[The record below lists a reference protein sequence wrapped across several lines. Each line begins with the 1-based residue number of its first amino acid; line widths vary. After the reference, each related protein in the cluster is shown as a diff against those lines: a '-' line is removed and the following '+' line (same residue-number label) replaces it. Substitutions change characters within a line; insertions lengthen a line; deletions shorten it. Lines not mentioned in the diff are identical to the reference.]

1 MKAHIV
7 TLPGDYI
14 GPEIVAQAVKVLNA
28 VAEKYGHTF
37 CFDERRLGGASIDAF
52 GVPLTDETLAACNAA
67 DAVLM
72 GSVGG
77 PKWDA
82 VEPAR
87 RPEKGLLALRKG
99 MQVFANLR
107 PCTIHPQLSGACPL
121 RPDIIAKPIDIMIL
135 RELTGD
141 IYFGKRWRS
150 EDRAAATDEM
160 AYSVPE
166 VERLARIGFEMA
178 KKRRG
183 RLCSVDKA
191 NVLECSRLWRETVER
206 LSREYPEVEVSFMY
220 VDNAAMQLILNPA
233 QFDVMITGNLFGDIL
248 SDESAAIAG
257 SLGMMPSASLGSTTR
272 GLYEPIHGSAPD
284 IAGRDI
290 ANPLGTILSGALLL
304 RHSLG
309 LEQEAA
315 AIERAVSQVLDEGY
329 RTGDIFAAGCTKVG
343 CTQMGDLVAERV
355 QCGLS
360 PLPPPPK
367 SAKTSN
373 FCSRGRFY
381 AISDSLIKRLSSSI
395 QIFQKS
401 KNKAFSEYGALPH
414 RPTKGLSDRPLETFG
429 QKFFVLLLKYRFCSL
444 TASFCSFILIR
455 S

>member
-1 MKAHIV
+1 MKANIV

-14 GPEIVAQAVKVLNA
+14 GPEIITQAVKVLQA
-28 VAEKYGHTF
+28 VAEKYGHEF
-37 CFDERRLGGASIDAF
+37 SFDERKLGGASIDAF

-107 PCTIHPQLSGACPL
+107 PCTIHPQLAGACPL
-121 RPDIIAKPIDIMIL
+121 RPDLISKPIDIMIL

-183 RLCSVDKA
+183 KLCSVDKA

-206 LSREYPEVEVSFMY
+206 MSREYPEVEVSYMY

-284 IAGRDI
+284 IAGKGI
-290 ANPLGTILSGALLL
+290 ANPMGTILSAAMLL
-304 RHSLG
+304 RYSLH
-309 LEQEAA
+309 EEAA
-315 AIERAVSQVLDEGY
+315 AKAIEAAVDKALADGY
-329 RTGDIFAAGCTKVG
+329 RTPDLWKEGFQKANTEEITKVI
-343 CTQMGDLVAERV
+343 CER
-355 QCGLS
+355 
-360 PLPPPPK
+360 
-367 SAKTSN
+367 
-373 FCSRGRFY
+373 
-381 AISDSLIKRLSSSI
+381 I
-395 QIFQKS
+395 
-401 KNKAFSEYGALPH
+401 
-414 RPTKGLSDRPLETFG
+414 
-429 QKFFVLLLKYRFCSL
+429 
-444 TASFCSFILIR
+444 
-455 S
+455 

>member
-1 MKAHIV
+1 MQANIV

-14 GPEIVAQAVKVLNA
+14 GPEIIAQAVKVLQA
-28 VAEKYGHTF
+28 VAVQYGHTF
-37 CFDERRLGGASIDAF
+37 HFDERRLGGASIDEF
-52 GVPLTDETLAACNAA
+52 GVPLTEETLAACNAA

-77 PKWDA
+77 PKWDG
-82 VEPAR
+82 VEASR

-107 PCTIHPQLSGACPL
+107 PCTIHPQLAGACPL
-121 RPDIIAKPIDIMIL
+121 RPDIISEPIDIMIL

-150 EDRAAATDEM
+150 EDRKAATDEM
-160 AYSVPE
+160 AYSEME

-183 RLCSVDKA
+183 KLCSVDKA
-191 NVLECSRLWRETVER
+191 NVLECSRLWRETVAKVAKD
-206 LSREYPEVEVSFMY
+206 YPEVEVSYMY
-220 VDNAAMQLILNPA
+220 VDNAAMQLILRPS

-257 SLGMMPSASLGSTTR
+257 SLGMMPSASLGSGTR

-309 LEQEAA
+309 LEDEAR
-315 AIERAVSQVLDEGY
+315 AIERAVEQVLDEGY
-329 RTGDIFAAGCTKVG
+329 RTGDIFSEGCTRVG
-343 CTQMGDLVAERV
+343 CTQMGDLVAAR
-355 QCGLS
+355 
-360 PLPPPPK
+360 
-367 SAKTSN
+367 
-373 FCSRGRFY
+373 
-381 AISDSLIKRLSSSI
+381 I
-395 QIFQKS
+395 
-401 KNKAFSEYGALPH
+401 
-414 RPTKGLSDRPLETFG
+414 
-429 QKFFVLLLKYRFCSL
+429 
-444 TASFCSFILIR
+444 
-455 S
+455 

>member
-1 MKAHIV
+1 MRANIV

-14 GPEIVAQAVKVLNA
+14 GPEITAQAVKVLRR
-28 VAEKYGHTF
+28 VAEVFGHEF
-37 CFDERRLGGASIDAF
+37 CFDERKLGGASIDAY

-107 PCTIHPQLSGACPL
+107 PCTIHPQLSLACPL
-121 RPDIIAKPIDIMIL
+121 RPDIAQQPIDIMIL

-141 IYFGKRWRS
+141 IYFGKRSRA
-150 EDRAAATDEM
+150 EDRLSATDEM
-160 AYSVPE
+160 AYSAME

-178 KKRRG
+178 RKRRG
-183 RLCSVDKA
+183 KLCSVDKA
-191 NVLECSRLWRETVER
+191 NVLECSRLWRETVTR
-206 LSREYPEVEVSFMY
+206 LAAEYPDVEVVHMY
-220 VDNAAMQLILNPA
+220 VDNAAMQLILRPS

-257 SLGMMPSASLGSTTR
+257 SLGMMPSASLGSGTR

-284 IAGRDI
+284 IAGQDV

-309 LEQEAA
+309 LEEEAR
-315 AIERAVSQVLDEGY
+315 AIESAVSRVLDAGY
-329 RTGDIFAAGCTKVG
+329 RTADIASAGCTKVG
-343 CTQMGDLVAERV
+343 CTRMGDLVARE
-355 QCGLS
+355 
-360 PLPPPPK
+360 
-367 SAKTSN
+367 
-373 FCSRGRFY
+373 
-381 AISDSLIKRLSSSI
+381 
-395 QIFQKS
+395 
-401 KNKAFSEYGALPH
+401 
-414 RPTKGLSDRPLETFG
+414 
-429 QKFFVLLLKYRFCSL
+429 
-444 TASFCSFILIR
+444 IR
-455 S
+455 K

>member
-1 MKAHIV
+1 MQARIV

-14 GPEIVAQAVKVLNA
+14 GPEIIAQAVKVLVA
-28 VAEKYGHTF
+28 VAKRYGHTF
-37 CFDERRLGGASIDAF
+37 EFDERKLGGASIDAY
-52 GVPLTDETLAACNAA
+52 GVPLTQETLDACNAA

-77 PKWDA
+77 PKWDG

-107 PCTIHPQLSGACPL
+107 PCTIHPQLAAACPL
-121 RPDIIAKPIDIMIL
+121 RPDIAAGPIDIMIL

-141 IYFGKRWRS
+141 IYFGKRTRS
-150 EDRAAATDEM
+150 QDRLSAADEM
-160 AYSVPE
+160 AYSAME

-178 KKRRG
+178 AKRRG
-183 RLCSVDKA
+183 KLCSVDKA

-206 LSREYPEVEVSFMY
+206 VSGDYPQVEVTHMY
-220 VDNAAMQLILNPA
+220 VDNAAMQLILRPG

-257 SLGMMPSASLGSTTR
+257 SLGMMPSASLGSGTR

-309 LEQEAA
+309 LEEEACA
-315 AIERAVSQVLDEGY
+315 VERAVSQVLDAGY
-329 RTGDIFAAGCTKVG
+329 RTGDIFSQGMKQVG
-343 CTQMGDLVAERV
+343 CTEMGDLVAAR
-355 QCGLS
+355 
-360 PLPPPPK
+360 
-367 SAKTSN
+367 
-373 FCSRGRFY
+373 
-381 AISDSLIKRLSSSI
+381 I
-395 QIFQKS
+395 
-401 KNKAFSEYGALPH
+401 
-414 RPTKGLSDRPLETFG
+414 
-429 QKFFVLLLKYRFCSL
+429 
-444 TASFCSFILIR
+444 
-455 S
+455 

>member
-315 AIERAVSQVLDEGY
+315 EIERAVSQVLDEGY
-329 RTGDIFAAGCTKVG
+329 RTGDIFSAGCTKVG

-355 QCGLS
+355 
-360 PLPPPPK
+360 
-367 SAKTSN
+367 
-373 FCSRGRFY
+373 
-381 AISDSLIKRLSSSI
+381 
-395 QIFQKS
+395 
-401 KNKAFSEYGALPH
+401 
-414 RPTKGLSDRPLETFG
+414 
-429 QKFFVLLLKYRFCSL
+429 
-444 TASFCSFILIR
+444 
-455 S
+455 

>member
-1 MKAHIV
+1 MKATIV

-14 GPEIVAQAVKVLNA
+14 GPEIITQAVKVLQA
-28 VAEKYGHTF
+28 VAEKYGHEF
-37 CFDERRLGGASIDAF
+37 SFDERKLGGASIDAF

-82 VEPAR
+82 VEPVR

-107 PCTIHPQLSGACPL
+107 PCTIHPQLAGACPL
-121 RPDIIAKPIDIMIL
+121 RPDLISKPIDIMIL

-183 RLCSVDKA
+183 KLCSVDKA

-206 LSREYPEVEVSFMY
+206 MSREYPEVEVSYMY

-257 SLGMMPSASLGSTTR
+257 SLGMMPSASLGSTTC

-309 LEQEAA
+309 LEAEAA
-315 AIERAVSQVLDEGY
+315 AIEKAVSQVLDEGY
-329 RTGDIFAAGCTKVG
+329 RTSDIFSEGCIKVG
-343 CTQMGDLVAERV
+343 CTQMGDLVAKRI
-355 QCGLS
+355 LS
-360 PLPPPPK
+360 
-367 SAKTSN
+367 
-373 FCSRGRFY
+373 
-381 AISDSLIKRLSSSI
+381 
-395 QIFQKS
+395 
-401 KNKAFSEYGALPH
+401 
-414 RPTKGLSDRPLETFG
+414 
-429 QKFFVLLLKYRFCSL
+429 
-444 TASFCSFILIR
+444 
-455 S
+455 

>member
-1 MKAHIV
+1 MKKTICL
-7 TLPGDYI
+7 LPGDGI
-14 GPEIVAQAVKVLNA
+14 GPEIVAQGVAVLEA
-28 VAEKYGHTF
+28 VAKKFGHE
-37 CFDERRLGGASIDAF
+37 FDFVPALIGGAAIDAT
-52 GVPLTDETLAACNAA
+52 GEPLPAATVEACRKA
-67 DAVLM
+67 DAVYL
-72 GSVGG
+72 GAVGG
-77 PKWDA
+77 PKWDNI
-82 VEPAR
+82 EPAR
-87 RPEKGLLALRKG
+87 RPEKGLLGIRKALG
-99 MQVFANLR
+99 LFANLR
-107 PCTIHPQLSGACPL
+107 PALLLPELAGACLL
-121 RPDIIAKPIDIMIL
+121 RSDIAARGLDLIVV

-315 AIERAVSQVLDEGY
+315 AIERAVSQVLDESY

-355 QCGLS
+355 
-360 PLPPPPK
+360 
-367 SAKTSN
+367 
-373 FCSRGRFY
+373 
-381 AISDSLIKRLSSSI
+381 
-395 QIFQKS
+395 
-401 KNKAFSEYGALPH
+401 
-414 RPTKGLSDRPLETFG
+414 
-429 QKFFVLLLKYRFCSL
+429 
-444 TASFCSFILIR
+444 
-455 S
+455 

>member
-1 MKAHIV
+1 MKANIV

-14 GPEIVAQAVKVLNA
+14 GPEITAQAVKVLKA
-28 VAEKYGHTF
+28 VAERYGHTF
-37 CFDERRLGGASIDAF
+37 HFEECHLGGASVDAY
-52 GVPLTDETLAACNAA
+52 GVPLTDETLAKCNAA

-107 PCTIHPQLSGACPL
+107 PCTIHPQLAGACPL
-121 RPDIIAKPIDIMIL
+121 RPDIIAQPIDIQIV

-150 EDRAAATDEM
+150 EDRTAATDEM
-160 AYSVPE
+160 AYSEME
-166 VERLARIGFEMA
+166 VERLARVGFELAM
-178 KKRRG
+178 KRG
-183 RLCSVDKA
+183 RKLCSVDKA
-191 NVLECSRLWRETVER
+191 NVLECSRLWRETVAKVAK
-206 LSREYPEVEVSFMY
+206 EYPEVEVTYMY
-220 VDNAAMQLILNPA
+220 VDNAAMQLILRPS

-257 SLGMMPSASLGSTTR
+257 SLGMMPSASLGEGTR

-284 IAGRDI
+284 IAGKDI

-309 LEQEAA
+309 LEEEAKAIEAA
-315 AIERAVSQVLDEGY
+315 VEKVLDEGF
-329 RTGDIFAAGCTKVG
+329 RTSDIWAEGCEKVS
-343 CTQMGDLVAERV
+343 CTRMGDLVAERV
-355 QCGLS
+355 
-360 PLPPPPK
+360 
-367 SAKTSN
+367 
-373 FCSRGRFY
+373 
-381 AISDSLIKRLSSSI
+381 
-395 QIFQKS
+395 
-401 KNKAFSEYGALPH
+401 
-414 RPTKGLSDRPLETFG
+414 
-429 QKFFVLLLKYRFCSL
+429 
-444 TASFCSFILIR
+444 
-455 S
+455 

>member
-1 MKAHIV
+1 MNANIV

-14 GPEIVAQAVKVLNA
+14 GPEIVAQAVKVLEA
-28 VAEKYGHTF
+28 VAKKYGHSF
-37 CFDERRLGGASIDAF
+37 RFEECALGGASIDRY
-52 GVPLTDETLAACNAA
+52 GVPLTDETLKKCNEA

-77 PKWDA
+77 PRWDG
-82 VEPAR
+82 VEAAL

-107 PCTIHPQLSGACPL
+107 PCTIHRQLAGACPL
-121 RPDIIAKPIDIMIL
+121 RPDIIAQPIDIMIL

-150 EDRAAATDEM
+150 EDRKAATDEM
-160 AYSVPE
+160 AYSEME

-178 KKRRG
+178 MKRRK

-191 NVLECSRLWRETVER
+191 NVLECSRLWRETVAR
-206 LSREYPEVEVSFMY
+206 LAGEYPEVEVSSMY
-220 VDNAAMQLILNPA
+220 VDNAAMQLILRPS
-233 QFDVMITGNLFGDIL
+233 QFDVIITGNLFGDIL

-257 SLGMMPSASLGSTTR
+257 SLGMMPSASLGAGTR

-309 LEQEAA
+309 LEKEAA
-315 AIERAVSQVLDEGY
+315 AIEAAVTRVLDEGY
-329 RTGDIFAAGCTKVG
+329 RTGDIWAEGCTRVG
-343 CTQMGDLVAERV
+343 CAQMGDLVAAR
-355 QCGLS
+355 
-360 PLPPPPK
+360 
-367 SAKTSN
+367 
-373 FCSRGRFY
+373 
-381 AISDSLIKRLSSSI
+381 I
-395 QIFQKS
+395 
-401 KNKAFSEYGALPH
+401 
-414 RPTKGLSDRPLETFG
+414 
-429 QKFFVLLLKYRFCSL
+429 
-444 TASFCSFILIR
+444 
-455 S
+455 

>member
-1 MKAHIV
+1 MHANIV

-14 GPEIVAQAVKVLNA
+14 GPEIVAQAVKVLEK

-37 CFDERRLGGASIDAF
+37 SFEECALGGASIDAC
-52 GVPLTDETLAACNAA
+52 GVPLTDETLAKCNAA

-77 PKWDA
+77 PKWDG
-82 VEPAR
+82 VEASR

-107 PCTIHPQLSGACPL
+107 PCTIHPQLAAACPL
-121 RPDIIAKPIDIMIL
+121 RPDIVAQPIDVMIL

-150 EDRAAATDEM
+150 EDRKAATDEM
-160 AYSVPE
+160 AYSEME

-178 KKRRG
+178 MKRRKK
-183 RLCSVDKA
+183 LCSVDKA
-191 NVLECSRLWRETVER
+191 NVLECSRLWRETVAR
-206 LSREYPEVEVSFMY
+206 LAKEYPEVEVTYMY
-220 VDNAAMQLILNPA
+220 VDNAAMQLILRPA

-257 SLGMMPSASLGSTTR
+257 SLGMMPSASLGSGTR

-309 LEQEAA
+309 LEDEAR

-329 RTGDIFAAGCTKVG
+329 RTGDIFSEGSTRVG
-343 CTQMGDLVAERV
+343 CTQMGDLVAAR
-355 QCGLS
+355 
-360 PLPPPPK
+360 
-367 SAKTSN
+367 
-373 FCSRGRFY
+373 
-381 AISDSLIKRLSSSI
+381 I
-395 QIFQKS
+395 
-401 KNKAFSEYGALPH
+401 
-414 RPTKGLSDRPLETFG
+414 
-429 QKFFVLLLKYRFCSL
+429 
-444 TASFCSFILIR
+444 
-455 S
+455 

>member
-1 MKAHIV
+1 MKANIV

-14 GPEIVAQAVKVLNA
+14 GPEIIAQAVKVLQA
-28 VAEKYGHTF
+28 VAEKYGHEF
-37 CFDERRLGGASIDAF
+37 SFDERKLGGASIDAF
-52 GVPLTDETLAACNAA
+52 GVPLTDETLAACNTA

-107 PCTIHPQLSGACPL
+107 PCTIHPQLAGACPL
-121 RPDIIAKPIDIMIL
+121 RPDLISKPIDIMIL

-183 RLCSVDKA
+183 KLCSVDKA
-191 NVLECSRLWRETVER
+191 NVLECSRLWRETVVR
-206 LSREYPEVEVSFMY
+206 VSAEYPEVELNHMY
-220 VDNAAMQLILNPA
+220 VDNCAMQLVKDPG
-233 QFDVMITGNLFGDIL
+233 QFDVVVTENMFGDIL
-248 SDESAAIAG
+248 SDEASMVTG
-257 SLGMMPSASLGSTTR
+257 SIGLLPSASIGDTAP

-284 IAGRDI
+284 IAGQDK
-290 ANPLGTILSGALLL
+290 ANPIATILSVAMMFRYSFHLAA
-304 RHSLG
+304 
-309 LEQEAA
+309 EADAVEAA
-315 AIERAVSQVLDEGY
+315 VDAVLAEGW
-329 RTGDIFAAGCTKVG
+329 RTPDIAGPGVTPIG
-343 CTQMGDLVAERV
+343 TQKMGE
-355 QCGLS
+355 
-360 PLPPPPK
+360 
-367 SAKTSN
+367 
-373 FCSRGRFY
+373 
-381 AISDSLIKRLSSSI
+381 LICRHI
-395 QIFQKS
+395 
-401 KNKAFSEYGALPH
+401 G
-414 RPTKGLSDRPLETFG
+414 
-429 QKFFVLLLKYRFCSL
+429 
-444 TASFCSFILIR
+444 
-455 S
+455 

>member
-1 MKAHIV
+1 MQAHIV

-14 GPEIVAQAVKVLNA
+14 GPEIVAQAVKVLEK
-28 VAEKYGHTF
+28 VAEKYGHSF
-37 CFDERRLGGASIDAF
+37 AFEECALGGASIDRY
-52 GVPLTDETLAACNAA
+52 GVPLTDETLAKCNQA

-77 PKWDA
+77 PKWDG

-107 PCTIHPQLSGACPL
+107 PCTIHPQLAAACPL
-121 RPDIIAKPIDIMIL
+121 RPDIVAQPIDVMIL

-150 EDRAAATDEM
+150 EDRKAATDEM
-160 AYSVPE
+160 AYSEME

-178 KKRRG
+178 MKRRKK
-183 RLCSVDKA
+183 LCSVDKA
-191 NVLECSRLWRETVER
+191 NVLECSRLWRETVAK
-206 LSREYPEVEVSFMY
+206 LAKEYPEVEVTYMY
-220 VDNAAMQLILNPA
+220 VDNAAMQLILRPS

-257 SLGMMPSASLGSTTR
+257 SLGMMPSASLGSGTR

-290 ANPLGTILSGALLL
+290 ANPLGTILSAALLL

-309 LEQEAA
+309 LEAEAA

-329 RTGDIFAAGCTKVG
+329 RTGDIFSEGCTRVG
-343 CTQMGDLVAERV
+343 CTQMGDLVAQR
-355 QCGLS
+355 
-360 PLPPPPK
+360 
-367 SAKTSN
+367 
-373 FCSRGRFY
+373 
-381 AISDSLIKRLSSSI
+381 I
-395 QIFQKS
+395 
-401 KNKAFSEYGALPH
+401 
-414 RPTKGLSDRPLETFG
+414 
-429 QKFFVLLLKYRFCSL
+429 
-444 TASFCSFILIR
+444 
-455 S
+455 

>member
-329 RTGDIFAAGCTKVG
+329 RTGDIFCRRLHEGRLRTDGRPRRGTGIAR
-343 CTQMGDLVAERV
+343 AEPACPSAEVCKNINFLLTRAIL
-355 QCGLS
+355 CNF
-360 PLPPPPK
+360 PFAKK
-367 SAKTSN
+367 SARP
-373 FCSRGRFY
+373 RGHALFLFFY
-381 AISDSLIKRLSSSI
+381 TNSQLKCLTERIR
-395 QIFQKS
+395 
-401 KNKAFSEYGALPH
+401 
-414 RPTKGLSDRPLETFG
+414 
-429 QKFFVLLLKYRFCSL
+429 FFVLTKPSEVRRTGGTLNGTRQSQSEKDGARIKPF
-444 TASFCSFILIR
+444 
-455 S
+455 